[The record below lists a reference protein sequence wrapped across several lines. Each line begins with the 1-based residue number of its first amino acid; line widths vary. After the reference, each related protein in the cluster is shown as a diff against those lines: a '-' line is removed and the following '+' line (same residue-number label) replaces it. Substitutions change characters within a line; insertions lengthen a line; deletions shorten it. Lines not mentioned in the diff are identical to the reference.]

1 MSRALKNLQLSRVL
15 SPEEVSQAW
24 EFLAGLPTQEL
35 WVNEI
40 EFNPPQSLQS
50 LSDADWFLLSNLLA
64 REELLKSRS
73 RVH

>member
-1 MSRALKNLQLSRVL
+1 MSRQPKNLQLSRVL

-24 EFLAGLPTQEL
+24 QFLAGLPTQEL
-35 WVNEI
+35 WVSDV
-40 EFNPPQSLQS
+40 EFNPPESLQS